1 MFGLKNKVIII
12 TGGGAGVGRAA
23 ALAFAEIGARVVVA
37 DVNREAGHGVIG
49 LIRTRGQEAIFVEAD
64 ISVSSE
70 AQRVISTSIETFG
83 GVDILFNNA
92 GIQPRASYASA
103 EDHSEELWDRI
114 MAVNVK
120 GAFLMAKHAI
130 PEMKKRKAGVII
142 NNASVQGLHSQKLV
156 PAYAASKGALL
167 SLTRNLALDYAEH
180 NIRVLAIC
188 PGSVDTPL
196 LQEAAKQFSPQD
208 PAGAIT
214 SWGRKHPLG
223 RVARPE
229 EVAQV
234 VVFLAGEGASF
245 MTGEHVCVDGGITAK
260 GSWND

>member
-1 MFGLKNKVIII
+1 MLGLKNKIVII
-12 TGGGAGVGRAA
+12 TGGGTGVGRATA
-23 ALAFAEIGARVVVA
+23 FAFAEIGARVVVA
-37 DVNREAGHGVIG
+37 DVNRDTGKEVIG
-49 LIRTRGQEAIFVEAD
+49 QIKSKGQEAVFVEAD
-64 ISVSSE
+64 IAVSSQ
-70 AQRVISTSIETFG
+70 AYKVISSSIDVFG

-92 GIQPRASYASA
+92 GIQPAASYANV

-130 PEMKKRKAGVII
+130 PEMKKRRGGVII
-142 NNASVQGLHSQKLV
+142 NNASVQGLQSQKYV

-167 SLTRNLALDYAEH
+167 SLTRNLALDYADH

-196 LQEAAKQFSPQD
+196 LQEVAERFFPQD
-208 PAGAIT
+208 PAGAIL

-223 RVARPE
+223 RVAKPD
-229 EVAQV
+229 EVARV
-234 VVFLAGEGASF
+234 VVFLASEGASF
-245 MTGEHVCVDGGITAK
+245 MTGEHVCIDGGLTAK

>member
-1 MFGLKNKVIII
+1 MFGLMNKIVII
-12 TGGGAGVGRAA
+12 TGGGAGVGRAT

-37 DVNREAGHGVIG
+37 DVNRDPAQEVIEQ
-49 LIRTRGQEAIFVEAD
+49 IKSRGQEAVFVEAD

-70 AQRVISTSIETFG
+70 AQSVVSSSIETFG

-92 GIQPRASYASA
+92 GIQPAASYANA

-142 NNASVQGLHSQKLV
+142 NNASVQGLHSQKFV

-188 PGSVDTPL
+188 PGSVNTPL
-196 LQEAAKQFSPQD
+196 LQEAAETILSLKTQ
-208 PAGAIT
+208 PALSSHGGGSIPWVALPA
-214 SWGRKHPLG
+214 RK
-223 RVARPE
+223 
-229 EVAQV
+229 
-234 VVFLAGEGASF
+234 
-245 MTGEHVCVDGGITAK
+245 K
-260 GSWND
+260 

>member
-1 MFGLKNKVIII
+1 MFGLTNKAIII
-12 TGGGAGVGRAA
+12 TGGGAGVGRATA
-23 ALAFAEIGARVVVA
+23 FAFAEIGARVVVA
-37 DVNREAGHGVIG
+37 DIDRETGHEVIAQ
-49 LIRTRGQEAIFVEAD
+49 IKSRGQEAVFVEAD

-70 AQRVISTSIETFG
+70 AQRVVSSSIENYG

-92 GIQPRASYASA
+92 GIQPLASYRNA

-142 NNASVQGLHSQKLV
+142 NNASVQGLQSQKLV

-167 SLTRNLALDYAEH
+167 SLTRNLALDYAEYH
-180 NIRVLAIC
+180 IRVLAIC

-196 LQEAAKQFSPQD
+196 LQEAAKQFSPQN
-208 PAGAIT
+208 PAGAIA

-234 VVFLAGEGASF
+234 VVFLSGEGASF
-245 MTGEHVCVDGGITAK
+245 MTGEHICVDGGLMAK
-260 GSWND
+260 GPWND